1 MSTAFLVDNI
11 LSDEKDEQMDSTGSI
26 SDSDDSDSD
35 HNSDLKDSLC
45 DSPKSYNSMN
55 HQNSPLSDD
64 ELIRS
69 YTVIQDPAENGEN
82 FNEFHC
88 VKCGHLNDN
97 LKINNHDEGIDEK
110 CEKCGFL
117 NDFYQNSKDTRI
129 KELPNKPV
137 LKFSVSAILSDTK
150 RDCVKVR
157 NGKLNFFWYFLKFS
171 GDFQT
176 QFFLQ
181 NSTH

>member
-11 LSDEKDEQMDSTGSI
+11 LSEEKDEQMDSTGSI
-26 SDSDDSDSD
+26 SDSDESDSD

-55 HQNSPLSDD
+55 QQNSPLSDD
-64 ELIRS
+64 EIIRS
-69 YTVIQDPAENGEN
+69 YTVIQDQAENNEN
-82 FNEFHC
+82 FNEFQC
-88 VKCGHLNDN
+88 VKCGHYNEN
-97 LKINNHDEGIDEK
+97 LKISSNNVESIEEK

-117 NDFYQNSKDTRI
+117 NDFYQNGKDTHI

-157 NGKLNFFWYFLKFS
+157 NGN
-171 GDFQT
+171 
-176 QFFLQ
+176 
-181 NSTH
+181 